1 MSKNRLNL
9 LVVRCLAYIGV
20 VTFIYCASPVFLP
33 WIYVTVEFTEDYAKA
48 APWMFLI
55 FGYSLMVFLLI
66 AVVGLSHP
74 RRRAGL
80 LFGVALWSTVG
91 YLLALFFFCLPTIV
105 MHYYSILTVSHAQII
120 GAILSLI
127 GVVVVDMIFTNRYT
141 EPEREDTPKFSR
153 RPKPLP
159 PPKGAIRDDGATRA
173 FLFKE

>member
-20 VTFIYCASPVFLP
+20 VAFIYCASPVFLP

-55 FGYSLMVFLLI
+55 GGYLLFIFLLI
-66 AVVGLSHP
+66 AVVGLSRP
-74 RRRAGL
+74 RRKAR
-80 LFGVALWSTVG
+80 FGIVLWSTVG
-91 YLLALFFFCLPTIV
+91 YILALFFFCLPTII
-105 MHYYSILTVSHAQII
+105 MHYYSILTLSQAQII

-127 GVVVVDMIFTNRYT
+127 GIMFVDMIFTNRYT

-159 PPKGAIRDDGATRA
+159 PPKGAIRDDGATGA